1 MRKGRL
7 TYSQANYLKDQLQG
21 RVPDIWLERSPRYVF
36 FTSTETEMSALDGFF
51 KKRIYPS
58 LVDTLTRIVADL
70 QKAGFQ
76 GVLLIRMHPNSFG
89 EYETLKPRLEP
100 LLATGFVH
108 IVPPRESADTYALM
122 DSADKVL
129 TTYST
134 AGIEAAYAG
143 KPSISL
149 ERSFYDLLGSVYAP
163 DSHEE
168 VMDLLLNPLL
178 PKDKLGAIMYGYY
191 TLTFGQKF
199 RYVSMK
205 GQTKCSF
212 RGKKVRSPKWVD
224 WAIKIRKKF
233 KQN

>member
-1 MRKGRL
+1 M
-7 TYSQANYLKDQLQG
+7 
-21 RVPDIWLERSPRYVF
+21 
-36 FTSTETEMSALDGFF
+36 
-51 KKRIYPS
+51 
-58 LVDTLTRIVADL
+58 
-70 QKAGFQ
+70 
-76 GVLLIRMHPNSFG
+76 
-89 EYETLKPRLEP
+89 
-100 LLATGFVH
+100 
-108 IVPPRESADTYALM
+108 
-122 DSADKVL
+122 L

-163 DSHEE
+163 DSHEA